1 MTCEDIEARLSW
13 HIDGEAPE
21 LEPHLRAC
29 AACREKLDRLRR
41 ADDLLARVARKGVDT
56 GPSRAERIV
65 AAVRSR
71 SRRRWLPFAA
81 AAVVLFGI
89 GGLWS
94 YMNVRT
100 ADPQEVLV
108 FGAKTWVA
116 GTTGVLRVVV
126 RDALRQ
132 VPVAGAAVYAMLG
145 GQRAEAV
152 SGVDGSAEIR
162 LPAADGRLVVEVRS
176 SAGYDRLEE
185 TIAVERPVRIFLST
199 DKPLYQ
205 PTQTVHMRALA
216 MSAFT
221 GKPWE
226 GDLALTV
233 EDANGNR
240 VFRKDLR
247 TSAFGIAAADLA
259 LADEVILG
267 TWRVT
272 ASAGGATSERTV
284 DVKRYVLPKFKVDLR
299 MERGFYAPG
308 ETVKGTLEATYT
320 FGKPV
325 AGGSVKVELAAWEV
339 DRFKV
344 FGTATAVTDAAGKAS
359 FETRI
364 PDRLFGTEL
373 ARGDATVRIE
383 AAVTDGASHLET
395 KAVALAVTTAPLRV
409 EVFPEGGEFV
419 RGATERLTAVASYA
433 DGAAARVSIEVDGRR
448 FDTDDAGVATLPVG
462 REVFTLRAR
471 DAKGLSVEKRIALGD
486 WAGRQDFVLRTDKAE
501 YRGGETLNA
510 SVVSTRDGVIYLD
523 LVKADQTLLTKSV
536 ELRKGRGGVAI
547 DLPAELSGTLRLSA
561 YRILPNG
568 STLRDSRNV
577 LVSSAGELKIRPK
590 LSKAE
595 FKPGE
600 EIDVELEVLGSD
612 GKPVAA
618 ALGMAVVDEAV
629 FALHTARPGLEK
641 TFFQIEED
649 LMTPRWQL
657 KPGGAPLPIPLRLEA
672 APEPDVVACCSS
684 LHAAKVEA
692 LAASTEEFNE
702 VFMAVGGWTL
712 GLSVLGG
719 IVWAL
724 IALGRAG
731 WGFLAG
737 VLATL
742 LLLAAYVLAMK
753 TGARGDFLLEGIA
766 VPSVASAPRP
776 SARDD
781 VPTRPEPKLAG
792 GTAAPRIREFFPE
805 TLYWNPQIIT
815 DERGRARVTFPG
827 ADSITTWRMAMSAVS
842 KDGRLG
848 GEESG
853 VRVFQPF
860 FVDLDLP
867 VSLTQGDEVWI
878 PVAVYSYLK
887 TPQTVR
893 LSFEAEGGFDVLGE
907 REKAV
912 DVKPGDVTSIRFHV
926 RARDFGAHK
935 LTVKA
940 VGSEFS
946 DAVRRAIDVLPDGK
960 EMGVSVSDRLSG
972 RARIPVRIPAEAV
985 DGASRLWV
993 RLYPSTFSEIVTGL
1007 EGLVRMPYG

>member
-1 MTCEDIEARLSW
+1 MTCKDIADRLSW
-13 HIDGEAPE
+13 YIDGEAPE
-21 LEPHLRAC
+21 LEPHLRGC
-29 AACREKLDRLRR
+29 AACRETLDRLRR
-41 ADDLLARVARKGVDT
+41 ADDLLAAAARQGIDS
-56 GPSRAERIV
+56 GPSRAQRIV
-65 AAVRSR
+65 AEVRSR

-81 AAVVLFGI
+81 AAVVLLGF

-152 SGVDGSAEIR
+152 SGADGSAEIR

-247 TSAFGIAAADLA
+247 TSAYGIASADLA

-272 ASAGGATSERTV
+272 ATAGGATSERTV

-299 MERGFYAPG
+299 TERGVYAPG
-308 ETVKGTLEATYT
+308 ETVKGALEATYT

-344 FGTATAVTDAAGKAS
+344 FGTATTTTDAAGKAS

-373 ARGDATVRIE
+373 ARGDATVRVE

-395 KAVALAVTTAPLRV
+395 KAVALAVTTTPLRV

-471 DAKGLSVEKRIALGD
+471 DAKGLSVEKRIALED

-501 YRGGETLNA
+501 YKGGETLNA

-577 LVSSAGELKIRPK
+577 LVSSAGELKIRPR
-590 LSKAE
+590 LSKPE

-612 GKPVAA
+612 GRPVAA

-684 LHAAKVEA
+684 LHAEKVAA

-702 VFMAVGGWTL
+702 GALAVAGVTVAL
-712 GLSVLGG
+712 GVVAGL
-719 IVWAL
+719 VWGL
-724 IALGRAG
+724 IALGRSF
-731 WGFLAG
+731 GFVVALL
-737 VLATL
+737 VLFILIPVIVIPGL
-742 LLLAAYVLAMK
+742 LSSQRASNERFAPVAAAPA
-753 TGARGDFLLEGIA
+753 ARDYE
-766 VPSVASAPRP
+766 VPRP
-776 SARDD
+776 
-781 VPTRPEPKLAG
+781 PEPSKGETGSAS
-792 GTAAPRIREFFPE
+792 PRIREFFPE
-805 TLYWNPQIIT
+805 TLYWNPQIIS
-815 DERGRARVTFPG
+815 DERGRARVSFPG
-827 ADSITTWRMAMSAVS
+827 ADSITTWRMALSAVS

-848 GEESG
+848 GEEGG

-878 PVAVYSYLK
+878 PVAVYSYLQ
-887 TPQTVR
+887 TAQTVR

-912 DVKPGDVTSIRFHV
+912 EVKPGEVSSIRFHV

-940 VGSEFS
+940 IGSEFS
-946 DAVRRAIDVLPDGK
+946 DAVRRAIEVLPDGK
-960 EMGVSVSDRLSG
+960 EMGVSASDRLSG

-1007 EGLVRMPYG
+1007 EGLVRLPYG